1 VWSFMTYKT
10 KIILALLV
18 LVAATT
24 WLAVYFYPEKR
35 LHLIACDVGQ
45 GDAILVTYGTTQI
58 LVDGGEGRDVLDCL
72 SKHIPFWDRTIE
84 LVVLTHP
91 QKDHFGGLIDVFRR
105 YKVGHFLANS
115 LDSGSQEYE
124 VLKSVVGGGSTDV
137 INPTSSMMLGLG
149 LIRLEVV
156 WPTEEFSLANSRST
170 SGNVLGATTTT
181 RDPND
186 FSIVTVLRLG
196 EFDALLTGDIGPK
209 IIDRIL
215 ETGTIGDM
223 EYIKI
228 PHHGSKNGLTDN
240 LLRFTDPEVAVIS
253 VGEKNRYGHPHK
265 ETLEILGYRDIK
277 ILRTDKMGDVVV
289 VSDGE
294 KWWVKN

>member
-72 SKHIPFWDRTIE
+72 SRYVPFWDRTIE

-137 INPTSSMMLGLG
+137 INPTSGMALGLG
-149 LIRLEVV
+149 LIRLEIV

-215 ETGTIGDM
+215 ETGIIGDM

-265 ETLEILGYRDIK
+265 EVLELLSDQDIK
-277 ILRTDKMGDVVV
+277 ILRTDVEGDVIV

-294 KWWVKN
+294 RWWIE

>member
-1 VWSFMTYKT
+1 MWSFMTYKT

-72 SKHIPFWDRTIE
+72 SRYVPFWDRTIE

-137 INPTSSMMLGLG
+137 INPTSGMALGLG
-149 LIRLEVV
+149 LIRLEIV

-215 ETGTIGDM
+215 ETGIIGDM

-265 ETLEILGYRDIK
+265 EVLELLSDQDIK
-277 ILRTDKMGDVVV
+277 ILRTDVEGDVIV

-294 KWWVKN
+294 RWWIE